1 MSHRFSALLAAL
13 LLAAG
18 GALTWTARPD
28 RDVNMSAVGELWAD
42 IFRDADSFGLQLTRV
57 SAREEMDLG
66 RRIAARIVR
75 ANTTVPMWE
84 VYVNTVGQSVARH
97 AGRKD
102 IRYEFHVIA
111 APARNAFSLPGGQIF
126 LYTGLLEQM
135 KTEAELAGVL
145 GHEIAHVDRRHCI
158 ERFQY
163 RMRLRKL
170 GLDDI
175 GPLVQIGRS
184 LLTVGYSQYQ
194 ELEADSEGLRM
205 SLAEGYDP
213 NGVIDLFARLFAGSG
228 RHGIRAPR
236 SRRWRAWPDP
246 SSRTIS
252 APIPPPPS
260 ACAGS
265 RRLSAP
271 TPASAS
277 TGASKICAG
286 RLPGSGR
293 NFPANSSACRPQSLI
308 RKISGRTSSYGVHS
322 Q

>member
-228 RHGIRAPR
+228 RPRDPRTPLEEMARMAGSVLTDYFRSHPPTAERMRRLTALVRSHSGIRVYRGVENLRGKVARQRKEFPGEF
-236 SRRWRAWPDP
+236 
-246 SSRTIS
+246 I
-252 APIPPPPS
+252 
-260 ACAGS
+260 
-265 RRLSAP
+265 RL
-271 TPASAS
+271 
-277 TGASKICAG
+277 
-286 RLPGSGR
+286 
-293 NFPANSSACRPQSLI
+293 
-308 RKISGRTSSYGVHS
+308 
-322 Q
+322 